1 MVWREDIVNQNLWW
15 KHKEK
20 FASYDRDLKKL
31 RKGLITFERKSID
44 FERGGIYTV
53 RGPRRVGKTALVKQT
68 IERLIR
74 DNKVNPE
81 QIFYFNCETLPSR
94 SKNQLKRT
102 IDIFLEKAAEYD
114 TCYIFLDEI
123 TYVTDWQIELKNLH
137 DIGLLS
143 NAVTVVTGSSS
154 HDIKKGT
161 EYMPGRGIEGNEY
174 LLKPLSFRE
183 FVLQIS
189 HNEQVRNLI
198 TENPEKRDSLKNLV
212 GELNSITITLE
223 ENKKELKEIF
233 HKIYPFTEELKL
245 LFNIYL
251 LTGGFPQV
259 INNYLKNIDEGIKKG
274 KRGNKNIEDS
284 MYEELM
290 RYIGGEIRKVDK
302 KEEIARQI
310 LRATLRRICS
320 GFSYT
325 TLSKEIEDGIQHQTL
340 LSYIDV
346 MEKSFILQSLH
357 SYDFNKKMERV
368 KGNKKLYFSDP
379 FILHAVNSVVSGKTG
394 FDLARE
400 YLEKENNIAGLV
412 QCILASHLTRIK
424 EIPKMREPITFLWFY
439 YDRNKE
445 IDFVYRTNENYLG
458 LEVKYQYGA
467 REGDIKKIN
476 QIKEY
481 ILLTQDSFDM
491 TQELIVPVHI
501 FLPLLELSERN
512 L

>member
-1 MVWREDIVNQNLWW
+1 MVWREAIVNQNLWW
-15 KHKEK
+15 KHKEA
-20 FASYDRDLKKL
+20 FASYDRDLEKL
-31 RKGLITFERKSID
+31 RKGLITFERKPID
-44 FERGGIYTV
+44 FERGGIHTV
-53 RGPRRVGKTALVKQT
+53 RGPRRVGKTALIKQR

-94 SKNQLKRT
+94 SKNQLRRT
-102 IDIFLEKAAEYD
+102 IQIFLEKAAGYD

-123 TYVTDWQIELKNLH
+123 TYVIDWQIELKNLH

-143 NAVTVVTGSSS
+143 NAITLVTGSSS

-189 HNEQVRNLI
+189 HNARARNLI

-212 GELNSITITLE
+212 GELKDTRITLE
-223 ENKKELKEIF
+223 ENKKELKEIL

-259 INNYLKNIDEGIKKG
+259 INNYLKNINK
-274 KRGNKNIEDS
+274 GNKNIEDS
-284 MYEELM
+284 IYEEII
-290 RYIGGEIRKVDK
+290 RYILGEVTKVDK

-310 LRATLRRICS
+310 LMAALRRICS

-325 TLSKEIEDGIQHQTL
+325 SLSKEIENGIQHQTL

-379 FILHAVNSVVSGKTG
+379 FILHAVNSMVSGMGG
-394 FDLARE
+394 FDLAQE
-400 YLEKENNIAGLV
+400 YLEKEGNAGRLV
-412 QCILASHLTRIK
+412 KCIVASHLARIK
-424 EIPKMREPITFLWFY
+424 EIPKMREPIQFLWFY
-439 YDRNKE
+439 YDRNRE
-445 IDFVYRTNENYLG
+445 IDFVYRTDTGNNYIG
-458 LEVKYQYGA
+458 LELKYQYGA
-467 REGDIKKIN
+467 KEEDIKRIN
-476 QIKEY
+476 QIRDY
-481 ILLTQDSFDM
+481 ILLTQDSFDI

-501 FLPLLELSERN
+501 FLPLLKLSERN